1 MRSLAAAV
9 AVAVVVLLWCGSAQA
24 QGDRSAVEADNPL
37 ATPVDL
43 GPYRGELLVWETGL
57 ELTVLD
63 PAGVVLAPRRVQAH
77 VTVVRRDGK
86 ASDKAASFQQRK
98 AYSWAPLDLTGVREL
113 QLKITLVVGGQR
125 HEDTITWRLIDDRA
139 RINDGLAL

>member
-9 AVAVVVLLWCGSAQA
+9 AVAVVALLWCGSAQA

-43 GPYRGELLVWETGL
+43 GPYRGELLVWETGV

-77 VTVVRRDGK
+77 VTVVRPVD
-86 ASDKAASFQQRK
+86 
-98 AYSWAPLDLTGVREL
+98 
-113 QLKITLVVGGQR
+113 
-125 HEDTITWRLIDDRA
+125 A
-139 RINDGLAL
+139 R